1 MTGGKC
7 PLSGILQVPHNAQP
21 YLPSQSQIAELSS
34 WMHAVSWRN
43 GYQADLS
50 DLEAGIAGVARREQ
64 QV

>member
-1 MTGGKC
+1 M
-7 PLSGILQVPHNAQP
+7 LQVPHNAEP
-21 YLPSQSQIAELSS
+21 YFTSQSQIAELSS